1 MQQIAEITLE
11 YSIMIHD
18 DAMDISTSFFLNLKF
33 PFQPKKLLFLT
44 YITKPE
50 ALNRLT
56 SNFSTFLRT
65 VIQCVKMTK
74 NIP

>member
-33 PFQPKKLLFLT
+33 PFQPKKLLFNI
-44 YITKPE
+44 YYK
-50 ALNRLT
+50 AW
-56 SNFSTFLRT
+56 STES
-65 VIQCVKMTK
+65 I
-74 NIP
+74 NI